1 MKAAP
6 IIVNWHAE
14 NAPIYSAD
22 FQPHGRGRLATAGG
36 DNNVRLW
43 RIDVEGEDRKVE
55 YLCTMVR
62 HTQAVNVVRWAP
74 RGGFDR
80 WHCDV
85 LASAGDDGNVIIWV
99 LDSQNPKTNFGDDG
113 IEDKESWR
121 TRHMCRSTGAEIYDL
136 AWSPDGLY
144 LITGSMDNVARIYNS
159 QTGQLIRQI
168 AEHQHYVQG
177 VAWDPLNEYIATQSS
192 DRSVHIYTLRTK
204 DGNYVLDNR
213 DEIPKRIGHNMKM
226 DLPGRRISSSS
237 PAPPDMGCRSQMSS
251 ESFNLGAASPVPS
264 CPGTPTSLAL
274 PMNPPSTISHSR
286 RSSFGAASPAM
297 SMRRSVSPA
306 PSLPLP
312 AVMPMEAS
320 PRPYSGLGMRN
331 ANIYANDTLKS
342 FFRRLTFTPD
352 GSLLFTPAGQ
362 YQTQH
367 KGPEEVAKAM
377 YEVINTV
384 YIYTRGGINKP
395 PIAHLPGHKKPSVVV
410 KCSPIFFN
418 TRRHSPATKHIT
430 IDTSSPDSMPALP
443 EPAIVQ
449 KSPAPSVM
457 DPPPPVAQTSDPSG
471 PTSSPKPKPLE
482 VETNASTPGPTMAFS
497 LPYRMIYA
505 VATED
510 SVLMYDTQQQTPLCV
525 VSNLHCATFTDLTW
539 SNDGQILLMTSSD
552 GFCSTLTFAPGEL
565 GQAYVGEVPTAKH
578 PLVGTTAVSSS
589 QNTPM
594 ATPTSIAPPSPFP
607 VVGHHHRTSS
617 NLSVA
622 ASPPPASSNSNIR
635 PSSPTRSN
643 STSSI
648 ATQSSFAQPPGS
660 VISNPT
666 LVGGSLPSI
675 AAGNLSFVPGMPMT
689 TPPQTPRSTTSS
701 VSGAKRDHSES
712 EREDLGGERKKRR
725 IAPTLIGEDGTPASG
740 SVPSSSVAEP
750 TTSALSSGPVPPP
763 PTPADDPAPGP
774 LP

>member
-22 FQPHGRGRLATAGG
+22 FQPHGKGRLATGGG

-43 RIDVEGEDRKVE
+43 RLDSEGEDRKVE

-62 HTQAVNVVRWAP
+62 HSQTVNVVRWAP
-74 RGGFDR
+74 KG
-80 WHCDV
+80 DV
-85 LASAGDDGNVIIWV
+85 LASAGDDGNVITWV
-99 LDSQNPKTNFGDDG
+99 LDTKNSKPTFGEDG

-121 TRHMCRSTGAEIYDL
+121 TKHMCRSSGHEIYDL
-136 AWSPDGLY
+136 AWSPDGIY
-144 LITGSMDNVARIYNS
+144 FITGSMDNVARIYNA

-192 DRSVHIYTLRTK
+192 DRSVHIYTLKTK
-204 DGNYVLDNR
+204 EGTYTLDNR
-213 DEIPKRIGHNMKM
+213 DEEPRKIGTNMKM
-226 DLPGRRISSSS
+226 DLPGRRISSHS
-237 PAPPDMGCRSQMSS
+237 PAPPSMDLRAQ
-251 ESFNLGAASPVPS
+251 LAAEIGTIGSPVPS
-264 CPGTPTSLAL
+264 CPGTPTSMAL

-297 SMRRSVSPA
+297 SMRRSASPA

-320 PRPYSGLGMRN
+320 PKPYSMGLGVKN
-331 ANIYANDTLKS
+331 AHIYSNDTLKS

-362 YQTQH
+362 YQSQM
-367 KGPEEVAKAM
+367 KGLDETPKTM

-410 KCSPIFFN
+410 KCSPVYY
-418 TRRHSPATKHIT
+418 TARKASPPTKHIT
-430 IDTSSPDSMPALP
+430 IDTSSEESMSALP
-443 EPAIVQ
+443 EPAVQ
-449 KSPAPSVM
+449 SVM
-457 DPPPPVAQTSDPSG
+457 EPPPLLPLSDPSG

-482 VETNASTPGPTMAFS
+482 VDTNSSSPGPMMAFS

-510 SVLMYDTQQQTPLCV
+510 SVLMYDTQQQTPLCI

-539 SNDGQILLMTSSD
+539 SNDGLTLLMTSSD

-565 GQAYVGEVPTAKH
+565 GEKYTGELPTAKH
-578 PLVGTTAVSSS
+578 PSITASSSS

-607 VVGHHHRTSS
+607 SSHHRTSS
-617 NLSVA
+617 SGLA
-622 ASPPPASSNSNIR
+622 APSPPPNPSFR

-648 ATQSSFAQPPGS
+648 ATQSSYAPGS
-660 VISNPT
+660 IISNPT
-666 LVGGSLPSI
+666 LVGSTIPGVTAGSVGFVS
-675 AAGNLSFVPGMPMT
+675 GLSMS
-689 TPPQTPRSTTSS
+689 TPPQTPGSS
-701 VSGAKRDHSES
+701 GSMNGMKRDASES
-712 EREDLGGERKKRR
+712 EDGNHDKKRRR
-725 IAPTLIGEDGTPASG
+725 IAPTLVNEEKPA
-740 SVPSSSVAEP
+740 
-750 TTSALSSGPVPPP
+750 TGP
-763 PTPADDPAPGP
+763 A
-774 LP
+774 